1 MPVKVLHR
9 RASTGRACSAPRG
22 INGFAAEEQR
32 AGKAKRPK
40 GDEEKS
46 ESDAATRERER
57 EREREKERKRE
68 KERERYVTEADR
80 EAEKRE

>member
-46 ESDAATRERER
+46 ESDATTRER

-68 KERERYVTEADR
+68 KERERER
-80 EAEKRE
+80 KIRNRGR